1 MKTALHMSR
10 CVFIIMLFLLDLF
23 ELCAASFPICVW
35 FALLI
40 SDRYLDSFKPVV
52 LMRMRDEEL
61 FLAEHSGHF
70 VWPGLERLQESGK
83 LLQPPPLSI
92 PLSLT
97 TVSTTEP
104 SAATPR
110 NSTLPSVKDHSWEEV
125 SGGGL
130 GVRAGGESVRLRE
143 GQLEYGKA
151 AYVNVRR
158 NRSKKKTGNLQ
169 KEKLNFRNFTA
180 TLKFQHFTH
189 WLTAVKTIL
198 ASGKGKLWKASWWLN
213 CSIEMHFSEL
223 WSGQLEK
230 ENKPGFLQFHAMST
244 T

>member
-1 MKTALHMSR
+1 MCLV
-10 CVFIIMLFLLDLF
+10 CIIELWQVF
-23 ELCAASFPICVW
+23 
-35 FALLI
+35 
-40 SDRYLDSFKPVV
+40 
-52 LMRMRDEEL
+52 
-61 FLAEHSGHF
+61 G
-70 VWPGLERLQESGK
+70 
-83 LLQPPPLSI
+83 LLQTRCTDEDERWRALSSGTLGSLCLTWAREAPGVWKAPPTPPLSI

-130 GVRAGGESVRLRE
+130 GVRAEGESVRLRE

-151 AYVNVRR
+151 AYVNVKR